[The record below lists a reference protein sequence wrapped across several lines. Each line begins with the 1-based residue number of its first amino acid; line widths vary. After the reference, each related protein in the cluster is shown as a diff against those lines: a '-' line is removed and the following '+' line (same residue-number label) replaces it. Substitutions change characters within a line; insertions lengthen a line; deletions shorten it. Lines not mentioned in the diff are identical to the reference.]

1 MPCMFLCQY
10 NRYKNQ
16 EKGNNLKK
24 LQNPIIGKQ
33 NPIEESLNNKGPYI
47 IMCIF

>member
-1 MPCMFLCQY
+1 MFLFQY
-10 NRYKNQ
+10 NQYKHQ

-33 NPIEESLNNKGPYI
+33 NPIEESLNNKGP
-47 IMCIF
+47 